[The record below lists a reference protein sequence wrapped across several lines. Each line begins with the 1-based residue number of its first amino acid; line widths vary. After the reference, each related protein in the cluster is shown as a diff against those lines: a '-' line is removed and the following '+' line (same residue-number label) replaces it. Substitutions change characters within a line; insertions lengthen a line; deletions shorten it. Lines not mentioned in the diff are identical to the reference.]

1 MMRMLNRSCKIYVE
15 PNMSKLMK
23 FTYLLIIVLAFGV
36 ITSCEEDEPKC
47 EKNNKELD
55 VIANINN
62 DQLVFVQGGSFMMGA
77 TPEQD
82 NYYINELPVHKV
94 ALDSYYIGKYEV
106 TQELWQYV
114 MNYEGPAADGTYME
128 KETHDA
134 ILRPWWQEFEYAM
147 RTSSDLMVYY
157 SRHYIEGDKYPVFLV
172 SKNKIDQHFI
182 PRLNA
187 ITGKNYRLPTE
198 AEWEYAARGGCR
210 SKGYKYA
217 GSDDIE
223 KVAWYKGNAATD
235 TIESSWGVVLF
246 LKPHEVGT
254 KLPNELGLCDM
265 SGNVWEW
272 CSDEIK
278 GYSSMSS
285 DNQSRSIE
293 NLVIRGGSMID
304 NARDCRVSRRTESY
318 SNLVFCEL
326 GFRLAHDAE

>member
-1 MMRMLNRSCKIYVE
+1 
-15 PNMSKLMK
+15 MSKLMK

-134 ILRPWWQEFEYAM
+134 ILRPWWQEFEYAK

-254 KLPNELGLCDM
+254 KLPNELGIYDM

-278 GYSSMSS
+278 GYSLMSS

-304 NARDCRVSRRTESY
+304 TARDCRISRRTESY

>member
-134 ILRPWWQEFEYAM
+134 ILRPWWYQ
-147 RTSSDLMVYY
+147 LMWANDYY
-157 SRHYIEGDKYPVFLV
+157 KIYYYIHYVEGDKYPANLI
-172 SKNKIDQHFI
+172 SKNEIDRWFL

-187 ITGKNYRLPTE
+187 ITGRNYRLPTE
-198 AEWEYAARGGCR
+198 AEWEYAARGGR
-210 SKGYKYA
+210 FSKGYKYA
-217 GSDDIE
+217 GSNNID
-223 KVAWYKGNAATD
+223 KVAWYKENAAT
-235 TIESSWGVVLF
+235 IKLFSWGEYLYPT
-246 LKPHEVGT
+246 PHEVGT
-254 KLPNELGLCDM
+254 KLPNELGIYDM